1 MQDMA
6 KIKRNPAAE
15 SIANSIIENYKCEI
29 ERDNYI
35 KNNLDRKLIVIDDFK
50 YSKYVWSG
58 GIDNNYFGRYYN
70 LYHGYDENI
79 RYFVRG
85 GMNND

>member
-1 MQDMA
+1 MFN
-6 KIKRNPAAE
+6 KIAIIVMSIFIALFSANNSE
-15 SIANSIIENYKCEI
+15 S
-29 ERDNYI
+29 
-35 KNNLDRKLIVIDDFK
+35 
-50 YSKYVWSG
+50 
-58 GIDNNYFGRYYN
+58 IDNNYFGRYYN